1 MDDDAVFGWLELL
14 DELDYYALLG
24 VGRDGSRDDVH
35 EAFRA
40 FASTFH
46 PDGHPGRTPREVS
59 ALDAIFKRGT
69 EAFTVLT
76 DAGLR
81 ERYDLALGRS
91 PLVPQRVS
99 LAPNASQ
106 APAPV
111 RLEDH
116 ARAPS
121 ARPFARRAEELF
133 AAGDFKQAKLQ
144 MVMAT
149 FHDPGNDTL
158 EAYLRDIQVRLRP
171 KT

>member
-24 VGRDGSRDDVH
+24 VPRDGSRDEVH

-46 PDGHPGRTPREVS
+46 PDGHPGRAPREVS

-76 DAGLR
+76 DAALR
-81 ERYDLALGRS
+81 ERYDAELGRS
-91 PLVPQRVS
+91 SLVPQRVS
-99 LAPNASQ
+99 LMPTASQ

-116 ARAPS
+116 ARATS

-158 EAYLRDIQVRLRP
+158 EAYLRDIQEKLGP
-171 KT
+171 KR